1 MGLDIFLI
9 EPIEN
14 NETSELNWL
23 EFEGEKKISKYFK
36 NFIVSRNEN
45 DENLGIYYKDI
56 SYQRK
61 GVKREFY
68 ENYKPDDFIVLEEE
82 VLELKKYILEEYLE
96 DFDQKFLQKFKEK
109 KNLVWISY

>member
-1 MGLDIFLI
+1 M
-9 EPIEN
+9 
-14 NETSELNWL
+14 
-23 EFEGEKKISKYFK
+23 EFKGEKKISKYFK